1 MCGPRTY
8 SVLVKTVSTPATT
21 QFVSVIDSP
30 TTSTLVKPILSAFTT
45 LDTDILNPYGYH
57 EVELSFHF
65 TRYYNPS
72 SSDPNDYY
80 KAKETFYV
88 EV

>member
-1 MCGPRTY
+1 
-8 SVLVKTVSTPATT
+8 
-21 QFVSVIDSP
+21 
-30 TTSTLVKPILSAFTT
+30 
-45 LDTDILNPYGYH
+45 
-57 EVELSFHF
+57 VELSFHF